1 MMGWGMGPLAGPG
14 MLIFWLLFVGLLVWV
29 AFIITRA
36 AFDPV
41 GRRTDALMLERLRE
55 RMAGGQITPQEFED
69 LRHKLGV

>member
-1 MMGWGMGPLAGPG
+1 
-14 MLIFWLLFVGLLVWV
+14 VWV

-55 RMAGGQITPQEFED
+55 RMAGGQITPQEFDE